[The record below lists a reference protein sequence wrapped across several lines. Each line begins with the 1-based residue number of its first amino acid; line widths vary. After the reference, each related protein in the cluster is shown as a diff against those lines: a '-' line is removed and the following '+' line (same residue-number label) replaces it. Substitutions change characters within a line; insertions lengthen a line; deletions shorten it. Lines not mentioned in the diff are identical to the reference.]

1 MAIDVF
7 IQSYDTVETFGVYLL
22 DGGLSVLEQ
31 PPKPR
36 IPFFNEWEDTS
47 GRDYDE
53 NDSLVYEPQ
62 TLEVPFLMVGENMAD
77 YREKRRDFLDLIS
90 EPFDMQVLEWGES
103 YKLRLIEIS
112 DWQLLNESLTGET
125 SASFVL
131 KLENNHVLPT
141 YVFRYLADNKG
152 RHIIIND
159 NKRILVKTKYHA

>member
-1 MAIDVF
+1 
-7 IQSYDTVETFGVYLL
+7 
-22 DGGLSVLEQ
+22 
-31 PPKPR
+31 
-36 IPFFNEWEDTS
+36 
-47 GRDYDE
+47 
-53 NDSLVYEPQ
+53 
-62 TLEVPFLMVGENMAD
+62 
-77 YREKRRDFLDLIS
+77 
-90 EPFDMQVLEWGES
+90 VLEWGES